1 MRSVIDLMRLHL
13 EALFRCDE
21 ADRLLVVNEP
31 GGGAAPRFFLGRTP
45 EGSAWWFR
53 HDVDRE
59 LVAALETLCRSE
71 SVRYHTEAVPGS
83 AAPFVDRISRRGD
96 VQNVWQGPAFCF
108 PEALS
113 GGGGAVRVTKAN
125 AEVLAPRFEDWL
137 GDVSEDVPM
146 AAVLEDGK
154 AVSICCSV
162 RLTSEAHEAGVE
174 THEDFRGRGHG
185 AAATAAW
192 ARAVREMDRMP
203 LYSTSWDNRASRALA
218 SRLGL
223 IQFGVDLHIT

>member
-1 MRSVIDLMRLHL
+1 MRLHL

-31 GGGAAPRFFLGRTP
+31 DGGAAPRFFLGRTH

-59 LVAALETLCRSE
+59 LAAELETLCRSE
-71 SVRYHTEAVPGS
+71 SVRYHTEAVRGS
-83 AAPFVDRISRRGD
+83 ADPFVDRISRRGG

-113 GGGGAVRVTKAN
+113 GGGGAVRVTEAN
-125 AEVLAPRFEDWL
+125 AEVLSPRFEDWL

-203 LYSTSWDNRASRALA
+203 LYSTSWGNYASRALA

>member
-1 MRSVIDLMRLHL
+1 
-13 EALFRCDE
+13 
-21 ADRLLVVNEP
+21 
-31 GGGAAPRFFLGRTP
+31 
-45 EGSAWWFR
+45 
-53 HDVDRE
+53 
-59 LVAALETLCRSE
+59 
-71 SVRYHTEAVPGS
+71 
-83 AAPFVDRISRRGD
+83 VDRISRRGG

-113 GGGGAVRVTKAN
+113 GGGGAVRVTEAN
-125 AEVLAPRFEDWL
+125 AEVLSPRFEDWL

-203 LYSTSWDNRASRALA
+203 LYSTSWRNYASRALA